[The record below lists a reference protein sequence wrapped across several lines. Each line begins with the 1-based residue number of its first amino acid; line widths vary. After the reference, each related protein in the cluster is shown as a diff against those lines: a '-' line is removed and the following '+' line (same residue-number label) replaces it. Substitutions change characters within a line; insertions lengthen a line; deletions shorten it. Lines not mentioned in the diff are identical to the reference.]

1 MTSVPSPTLG
11 PTGFIAPQENLI
23 LAGALTDLDLAFGG
37 GLNLSLST
45 PQGQIATTLAAII
58 GNVNDTFLNLTQQF
72 DPAYNDGRYQDAIAR
87 IYFLERKPPL
97 PTVVQ
102 AVCSG
107 AVGTVIP
114 LGALAQAVDGNVY
127 TCTQAGTIGASG
139 SATLTFE
146 CNLVGAISC
155 PAGNL
160 NSIYQTILGWDSI
173 FNPTDGVLGQDVE
186 SRRDFETRRFDSVAN
201 NALGFLP
208 AVLGAV
214 WELDGV
220 IDAYVTENFT
230 GSPIVIDGTVT
241 IDPHSLYVA
250 VTGGDADEIAKAIWT
265 KKSPG
270 CAMTG
275 NTTVTVYD
283 DQSGY
288 DPPLP
293 SYQIKFTIPSQL
305 PVVFAVSLADNPQI
319 PADGAVQIQNAII
332 SAFAGGDGG
341 PRARIGSTIYASRF
355 YAPVAA
361 LGSWVNLVSIDI
373 GSLNV
378 PKASLTGSIGAS
390 GSTTTG
396 TLTVTALASGTLT
409 AGAYLFGTAGGTGVT
424 LGTVIVGQLTGSAG
438 GTGTYSVVTQGGG
451 DILYSVP
458 SGPMQTV
465 IPNANSTRCKI
476 DQAPIT
482 SAAIIGVTVT

>member
-1 MTSVPSPTLG
+1 MTTSVPFPTLG
-11 PTGFIAPQENLI
+11 PTGFQAPQENEI
-23 LAGALTDLDLAFGG
+23 LAGVMTDINVAFGG
-37 GLNLSLST
+37 GLNTSLST
-45 PQGQIATTLAAII
+45 PQGQLATSIAAIV

-87 IYFLERKPPL
+87 IYFIERKPPL

-107 AVGTVIP
+107 LTGTVIP
-114 LGALAQAVDGNVY
+114 IGAIAQSVDGNVY
-127 TCTQAGTIGASG
+127 TSTLAGTIGADG
-139 SATLTFE
+139 SVTLTFE
-146 CNLVGAISC
+146 CNTAGAIPC
-155 PAGNL
+155 AAGNL

-173 FNPTDGVLGQDVE
+173 TNPTDGVLGQDVE

-201 NALGFLP
+201 NAMGFLP

-230 GSPIVIDGTVT
+230 GSPIIVDDTVT
-241 IDPHSLYVA
+241 IDAHSLYVA
-250 VTGGDADEIAKAIWT
+250 VSGGNADEIARAIWT
-265 KKSPG
+265 KKAPG

-293 SYQIKFTIPSQL
+293 SYQIKFTVPDQL
-305 PVVFAVSLADNPQI
+305 PIVFSVGLVDNPQI
-319 PADGAVQIQNAII
+319 PANGAELIQDAII

-341 PRARIGSTIYASRF
+341 QRARIGSTIYASRF

-361 LGSWVNLVSIDI
+361 LGSWVQIVSIDI
-373 GSLNV
+373 GSLNT
-378 PKASLTGSIGAS
+378 PDAAFTGSIG
-390 GSTTTG
+390 GTGQSTM
-396 TLTVTALASGTLT
+396 VVSALASGTLS
-409 AGAYLFGTAGGTGVT
+409 AGQYVFGTAGGTGVT
-424 LGTVIVGQLTGSAG
+424 LGTVIIAQLSGSAG
-438 GTGTYSVVTQGGG
+438 GTGTYSVSLPQ
-451 DILYSVP
+451 IIP
-458 SGPMQTV
+458 SGPMYGV
-465 IPNANSTRCKI
+465 IPNDNSARCKI
-476 DQAPIT
+476 NQAPIT
-482 SAAIIGVTVT
+482 SADLIAVNTS